1 MGSPTVGGNEARQE
15 AFLGDAFKSG
25 LDLTRSK
32 IMANPGVFVA
42 EETAQIHQGMLVSR
56 DANGFIVVAL
66 GEDVFGV
73 SKWHKLST
81 RRAIV
86 VDEESV
92 VAYGAT
98 VNLDHG
104 NVANLVVRASAG
116 QTGAVIPDTNNYTLS
131 AANGTLTWNNPPTGV
146 NAPANGATVFVTY
159 NFLMTDGDLQFQGS
173 NFFNRQD
180 DVAGLTDGRLA
191 VIMPVGGTILWTTQ
205 YDSSRTYALT
215 GTASNLYSAGGVTAA
230 LAGLFTNDAGEGRFV
245 GKCYQLPTAT
255 DPFLGVQFGNVM
267 EEQT

>member
-1 MGSPTVGGNEARQE
+1 MGSPTIGGNEARQE

-42 EETAQIHQGMLVSR
+42 EETAQIHQGMLVTR
-56 DANGFIVVAL
+56 DANGFVIVAV

-73 SKWHKLST
+73 SKWHKLNT
-81 RRAIV
+81 RRAV
-86 VDEESV
+86 SVDEESV
-92 VAYGAT
+92 VAWNAT

-104 NVANLVVRASAG
+104 NVDNVVVRVTAG
-116 QTGAVIPDTNNYTLS
+116 QAGAVIPALNNYTLS
-131 AANGTLTWNNPPTGV
+131 APNGTLTWDNPPTGT

-159 NFLMTDGDLQFQGS
+159 NFEMTASDLQFQGS

-191 VIMPVGGTILWTTQ
+191 VIMPVGATILWTTQ
-205 YDSSRTYALT
+205 YDTSRSYTLQ
-215 GTASNLYSAGGVTAA
+215 GTTSNLYSAGGATAA
-230 LAGLFTNDAGEGRFV
+230 LAGLFTNDAAEGRFV